1 MKFIDMDGVLGD
13 FYGWAMSKS
22 RGDPI
27 ETAVKYY
34 KEAFIESKVIEDNL
48 YLLSGEY
55 RLLSSL
61 PSISHILK
69 YTTNVDEVLYTF
81 KENKLKFADK
91 LGIDRSNVIIL
102 NGVYEKVL
110 YAKGNVL
117 YDDWY
122 RNIERWNEAGGTG
135 ILVKNS

>member
-1 MKFIDMDGVLGD
+1 MDGVLGD

-22 RGDPI
+22 PNDPI

-34 KEAFIESKVIEDNL
+34 KEAFIESKIIKDNL

-81 KENKLKFADK
+81 KENKLKFADR